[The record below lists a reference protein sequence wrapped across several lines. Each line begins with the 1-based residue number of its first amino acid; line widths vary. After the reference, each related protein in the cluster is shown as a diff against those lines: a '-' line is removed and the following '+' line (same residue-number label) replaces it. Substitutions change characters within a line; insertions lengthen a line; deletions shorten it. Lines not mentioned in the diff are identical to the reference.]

1 MVVVMVVLMV
11 VMMMV
16 VDAWGHAMS
25 RWAPE
30 WGFIDGMLM
39 AESNVYCGGNMGKT
53 WGGIRP
59 VGMSDVRFVNCV
71 S

>member
-1 MVVVMVVLMV
+1 MMMVV
-11 VMMMV
+11 V
-16 VDAWGHAMS
+16 VDAWGYAIS

-39 AESNVYCGGNMGKT
+39 AESNVYCRGNMGKT
-53 WGGIRP
+53 EGGIRV
-59 VGMSDVRFVNCV
+59 VGMSDVRFVNCL